1 MQEYEDDKF
10 NQLIDHFI
18 SKEGIKLANLQMDAE
33 HFEANKKSL
42 IETAQIV
49 VSDIVG
55 KDKTISKNLIE
66 RFKSYMWGYYVIEPL
81 LNDTDISDI
90 KILAWNNITYK
101 KLGKRYISN
110 LTFKNAQDYTR
121 FINMICT
128 RNKKNMS
135 VIRPQVKFSDS
146 LSNQYFRLRFNLSSG
161 YINTSNVPSVHIRT
175 ISKVKVRLN
184 DLVNRNYMT
193 EAQKDYLTQKFKQ
206 GESIIFIGANGSG
219 KTTGLNALL
228 EEYPKDKSGLIIQET
243 DELFLNNHSMVNVQH
258 TVEANEGDVSHSLY
272 ELANF
277 GLMDDDDM
285 FVLGEV
291 KSGEDAGALPA
302 IIATGSQVL
311 LTGHG
316 NDERE
321 GIYKLADYIK
331 QSTDYS
337 MEQCLKFFAGIN
349 LVCFIKKYKLKSISR
364 IDGWDY
370 TTNNL
375 IINKL
380 DEKDLNSLNL
390 EEFFMS
396 VEDLEKGA

>member
-243 DELFLNNHSMVNVQH
+243 EELFLNNHSMVNVQH

>member
-161 YINTSNVPSVHIRT
+161 YINTSNIPSVHIRT